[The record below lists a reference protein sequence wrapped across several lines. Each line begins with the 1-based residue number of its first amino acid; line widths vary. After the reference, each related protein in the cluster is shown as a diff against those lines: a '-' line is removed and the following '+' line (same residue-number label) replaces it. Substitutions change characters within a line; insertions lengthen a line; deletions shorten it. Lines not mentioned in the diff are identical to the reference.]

1 MGNRLG
7 TEAGPFPGQAGGL
20 SINPVLG
27 VRQMSEKEKK
37 MTKSTEVS
45 KPGETV
51 ADQIIGDLDR
61 VHMRVPK
68 Y

>member
-1 MGNRLG
+1 MGNEFDG
-7 TEAGPFPGQAGGL
+7 DAGPFPRQAGGL
-20 SINPVLG
+20 SINLVLG

-37 MTKSTEVS
+37 MTKSAEVS

-51 ADQIIGDLDR
+51 ADQIIGELDR

-68 Y
+68 F

>member
-1 MGNRLG
+1 MGNALG
-7 TEAGPFPGQAGGL
+7 FKAEPFPRQAGGL

-37 MTKSTEVS
+37 MTKSAEVS

-51 ADQIIGDLDR
+51 ADQIIGELDR